1 MPVASPYALF
11 RAADV
16 LWPAVPSGPLKRVP
30 AAGLRAAPTPQ
41 WPAVIQGELFP
52 LAAPS
57 RPSRP
62 SRSAP
67 RKSRKTSP

>member
-16 LWPAVPSGPLKRVP
+16 LWPAVPSGPLKLEP
-30 AAGLRAAPTPQ
+30 AAGLKAAPKTR

-52 LAAPS
+52 LAALS

-67 RKSRKTSP
+67 CRSRRTTP

>member
-1 MPVASPYALF
+1 MPVASPYAVF
-11 RAADV
+11 RASDF

-30 AAGLRAAPTPQ
+30 ASGLRAAPKAH

-62 SRSAP
+62 SRSP
-67 RKSRKTSP
+67 RSTARRASP